1 LGWDGK
7 INIGIVNGV
16 RVNQGTTH
24 LYAPSDERI
33 KELEEKVENLIDE
46 LKMN

>member
-1 LGWDGK
+1 
-7 INIGIVNGV
+7 
-16 RVNQGTTH
+16 